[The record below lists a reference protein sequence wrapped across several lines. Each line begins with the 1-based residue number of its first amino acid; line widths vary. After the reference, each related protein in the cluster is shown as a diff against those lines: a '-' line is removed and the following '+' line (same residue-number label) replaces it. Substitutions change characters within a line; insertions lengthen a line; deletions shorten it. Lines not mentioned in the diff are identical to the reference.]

1 MQNNDMKIV
10 YSVADI
16 QMLLGI
22 GKSKAY
28 QFLEEVYKS
37 QFPFIV
43 IKIGKLYK
51 IPKRSFDE
59 LVKDGMK
66 TRNWFIVRE
75 VKYGRKGIQR
85 NHRVFLKSSWYHRK
99 KELTTDGVTH
109 YGKVGGFKI
118 PEEAEQSY
126 YSYQKKYEE
135 DCEKILPKINEEI
148 SLKNYI
154 IYWFENVFS
163 KNVEDTTA
171 MITSYVVYSL
181 IIPNITYDIKV
192 RLVTTEFIN
201 EILDRIDSLC
211 KTTANKSREVLK
223 MVFKA
228 AVKDKITNYNP
239 VNSANEYRR
248 GKVNITVLS
257 KDEIKKL

>member
-1 MQNNDMKIV
+1 
-10 YSVADI
+10 
-16 QMLLGI
+16 
-22 GKSKAY
+22 
-28 QFLEEVYKS
+28 
-37 QFPFIV
+37 
-43 IKIGKLYK
+43 
-51 IPKRSFDE
+51 
-59 LVKDGMK
+59 
-66 TRNWFIVRE
+66 
-75 VKYGRKGIQR
+75 
-85 NHRVFLKSSWYHRK
+85 
-99 KELTTDGVTH
+99 
-109 YGKVGGFKI
+109 
-118 PEEAEQSY
+118 
-126 YSYQKKYEE
+126 
-135 DCEKILPKINEEI
+135 
-148 SLKNYI
+148 
-154 IYWFENVFS
+154 
-163 KNVEDTTA
+163 

-211 KTTANKSREVLK
+211 KTTTNKSREVLK